1 MQFNEKR
8 DFLATRRSN
17 LLTQS
22 DIEIFK
28 NDIFSRFNKQKI
40 LVIGGAGSIGSSFV
54 QEIVKYYPKH
64 LHIIDPNENGLTN
77 LVRNLRSKDS
87 STSDIDL
94 ITSPLDF
101 GSRICEQFIYENGP
115 YDYVFNFAAIKHV
128 RSEKDLY
135 SLIQMFDTNVIKHAN
150 LLNYLTKNN
159 ISENYFAVSTDKAAN
174 PVSLMGASKKIMEL
188 VLQGAHLENRTIRSS
203 TTRFA
208 NVAFSNGSLLQ
219 SFETRFLKNEPLVS
233 PKNIMRYFVSHKEA
247 AEICILASTELENG
261 NILVPKISNDFKLY
275 PISKVAENFITDK
288 NLTPV
293 VVNSK
298 NEAYEILEKNN
309 KLYPI
314 MLTQPD
320 TSGEKDFEEFL
331 GKDEKILESKFLNFD
346 VVKKSN
352 FNVGELVEFI
362 EKFNSLLDGSFVISK
377 QEIID
382 SVKNLVKSLN
392 HIDTGKNL
400 DSRM

>member
-8 DFLATRRSN
+8 DFLATRRSD
-17 LLTQS
+17 LLTQA
-22 DIEIFK
+22 DIEKFK

-54 QEIVKYYPKH
+54 QEIVNYYPKY

-188 VLQGAHLENRTIRSS
+188 VLQGTHLKNRTIRSS

-261 NILVPKISNDFKLY
+261 DILVPKISNDFKLY

-293 VVNSK
+293 SVNSK

-309 KLYPI
+309 ELYPI
-314 MLTQPD
+314 ILTQPD

-331 GKDEKILESKFLNFD
+331 GKDEEILESKFLNFD

-352 FNVGELVEFI
+352 FNAGELVEFI
-362 EKFNSLLDGSFVISK
+362 EKFNALLDGSFAISK

-382 SVKNLVKSLN
+382 SVKNLVKNLN

>member
-1 MQFNEKR
+1 
-8 DFLATRRSN
+8 
-17 LLTQS
+17 
-22 DIEIFK
+22 
-28 NDIFSRFNKQKI
+28 
-40 LVIGGAGSIGSSFV
+40 
-54 QEIVKYYPKH
+54 
-64 LHIIDPNENGLTN
+64 
-77 LVRNLRSKDS
+77 
-87 STSDIDL
+87 
-94 ITSPLDF
+94 
-101 GSRICEQFIYENGP
+101 
-115 YDYVFNFAAIKHV
+115 
-128 RSEKDLY
+128 
-135 SLIQMFDTNVIKHAN
+135 
-150 LLNYLTKNN
+150 
-159 ISENYFAVSTDKAAN
+159 
-174 PVSLMGASKKIMEL
+174 
-188 VLQGAHLENRTIRSS
+188 
-203 TTRFA
+203 
-208 NVAFSNGSLLQ
+208 
-219 SFETRFLKNEPLVS
+219 
-233 PKNIMRYFVSHKEA
+233 MRYFVSHKEA
-247 AEICILASTELENG
+247 AEICILASSELENG
-261 NILVPKISNDFKLY
+261 DILVPKISNDFKLY

-293 VVNSK
+293 LVNSK
-298 NEAYEILEKNN
+298 NEAYKILEKNN

-362 EKFNSLLDGSFVISK
+362 EQFNSLLDGSFVISK